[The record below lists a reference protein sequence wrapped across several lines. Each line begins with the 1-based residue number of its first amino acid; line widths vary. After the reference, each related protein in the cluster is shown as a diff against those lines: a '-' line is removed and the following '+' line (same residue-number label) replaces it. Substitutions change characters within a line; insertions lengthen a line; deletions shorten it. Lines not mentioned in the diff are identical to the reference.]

1 VASANRSKQ
10 VRKPASVVL
19 RIELCDIEPLIWRRI
34 VVPTSWPVSTLHH
47 YVQWVMGWQ
56 DTHAHEFR
64 IGDQVVAPDWWIKEI
79 SLDRDT
85 GNDRDE
91 RRVKVAT
98 VVSEAAATG
107 EFEYAYDMGDG
118 WRHRLVVETDIDT
131 PARKFDR
138 LPLCTA
144 GENACPPDDVGGPH
158 GYARFLAALADPE
171 DEDHATMLTWIGGV
185 FDPRG
190 FDLNHLNREW
200 RGAMVT
206 GRSR

>member
-1 VASANRSKQ
+1 M
-10 VRKPASVVL
+10 
-19 RIELCDIEPLIWRRI
+19 
-34 VVPTSWPVSTLHH
+34 STLHD

-64 IGDQVVAPDWWIKEI
+64 IGDRVVAPDWWIKEI
-79 SLDRDT
+79 GLDRDT

-98 VVSEAAATG
+98 MVSESAAMG

-118 WRHRLVVETDIDT
+118 WRHRVVVEASIDT
-131 PARKFDR
+131 PAREFDR

-158 GYARFLAALADPE
+158 GYARFLAVLADPK
-171 DEDHATMLTWIGGV
+171 DEDHTTMLTWIGGV